1 MCQDILNCSAGL
13 CSLQRSDPEHA
24 SPLVPA
30 ATAAAAAAAAAASPG
45 SASDEAMV
53 SPDKNPTSIAGA
65 GVLHCIRS

>member
-30 ATAAAAAAAAAASPG
+30 ATAAAAASPG